1 MYRYYKLY
9 VLKTDTNPSYFN
21 NSLDYDDLI
30 DREMWNSI
38 IDSTTNYLDI
48 VVYTNRHN
56 IKQTI
61 NRWLLQHEIDR
72 PYNKII

>member
-38 IDSTTNYLDI
+38 IDNTSNYLDI
-48 VVYTNRHN
+48 VVYINRHN

-61 NRWLLQHEIDR
+61 NKWLLQYEIDR